1 MERNPVKVNNAE
13 KPFKALKAFKYMKEF
28 TKAYECK
35 QYGKTFSY
43 FCFFQAHKR
52 LHIGETLY
60 IGKTCSK
67 ELSHAWSL

>member
-1 MERNPVKVNNAE
+1 
-13 KPFKALKAFKYMKEF
+13 MKEF

-52 LHIGETLY
+52 LHIGEILY

-67 ELSHAWSL
+67 ELSNAWSL